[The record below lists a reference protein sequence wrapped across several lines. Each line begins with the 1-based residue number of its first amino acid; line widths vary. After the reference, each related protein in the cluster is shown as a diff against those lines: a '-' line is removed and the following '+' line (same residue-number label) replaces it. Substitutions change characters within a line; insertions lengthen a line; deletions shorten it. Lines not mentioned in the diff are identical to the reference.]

1 MNQFIE
7 LKDEIFSHPKESWQL
22 EYKKSQTSLSKDI
35 WSTYSAFANTK
46 GGIIILGVEEIPD
59 GYRVVGVD
67 KPEMILRDFWNLIH
81 DKKKVSANLLS
92 NEDVITL
99 KVAGKSIIQIKVPKA
114 SFERRPI
121 YLNGNKT
128 NTYIRTDDG
137 DRKADDNQFKYLI
150 IDSQNDIDTELLN
163 NYTLDDLNTKTIQE
177 YRELLYKNTQE
188 QKYLDY
194 SDEELLINLGV
205 LKKDRMNSDNV
216 YKLTTGGL
224 LFFGKYHSITDR
236 FKKFQLDYFKKKS
249 SLDSDWLDRVSTGDM
264 NYPEMNIFSF
274 YTIVIE
280 KFALAIPDTFR
291 QSQDMT
297 RGSYKS
303 DLLLSLKE
311 ALVNVLMHA
320 YYDSDHV
327 IKIADYDDYIE
338 FYNPGEMKVSKEEFI
353 HGSYSVTRNP
363 IISTLFRRVGIAEKA
378 GSGGPRII
386 DAATKNS
393 LKAPDIDTYF
403 DATTIKIWKINM
415 KDSLKGYT
423 DIEQLIILYLMD
435 HGQAKIKDIQKNS
448 GYSDYKI
455 RKTVTSLVQQGT
467 LLNKG
472 NGKSTIYMLNSTE
485 ELGIIANKR
494 ILKRIETELTRK

>member
-22 EYKKSQTSLSKDI
+22 EYKKSQTFLSKDI

-46 GGIIILGVEEIPD
+46 GGIIILGVEEIPN

-150 IDSQNDIDTELLN
+150 VDSQNDIDTELLN

-378 GSGGPRII
+378 GAGGPRII

>member
-1 MNQFIE
+1 
-7 LKDEIFSHPKESWQL
+7 
-22 EYKKSQTSLSKDI
+22 
-35 WSTYSAFANTK
+35 
-46 GGIIILGVEEIPD
+46 
-59 GYRVVGVD
+59 
-67 KPEMILRDFWNLIH
+67 
-81 DKKKVSANLLS
+81 
-92 NEDVITL
+92 
-99 KVAGKSIIQIKVPKA
+99 
-114 SFERRPI
+114 
-121 YLNGNKT
+121 
-128 NTYIRTDDG
+128 
-137 DRKADDNQFKYLI
+137 
-150 IDSQNDIDTELLN
+150 
-163 NYTLDDLNTKTIQE
+163 

>member
-1 MNQFIE
+1 
-7 LKDEIFSHPKESWQL
+7 
-22 EYKKSQTSLSKDI
+22 
-35 WSTYSAFANTK
+35 
-46 GGIIILGVEEIPD
+46 
-59 GYRVVGVD
+59 
-67 KPEMILRDFWNLIH
+67 
-81 DKKKVSANLLS
+81 
-92 NEDVITL
+92 
-99 KVAGKSIIQIKVPKA
+99 
-114 SFERRPI
+114 
-121 YLNGNKT
+121 
-128 NTYIRTDDG
+128 
-137 DRKADDNQFKYLI
+137 
-150 IDSQNDIDTELLN
+150 
-163 NYTLDDLNTKTIQE
+163 
-177 YRELLYKNTQE
+177 
-188 QKYLDY
+188 
-194 SDEELLINLGV
+194 
-205 LKKDRMNSDNV
+205 
-216 YKLTTGGL
+216 
-224 LFFGKYHSITDR
+224 
-236 FKKFQLDYFKKKS
+236 
-249 SLDSDWLDRVSTGDM
+249 
-264 NYPEMNIFSF
+264 MNIFSF

-386 DAATKNS
+386 DAPTKNS